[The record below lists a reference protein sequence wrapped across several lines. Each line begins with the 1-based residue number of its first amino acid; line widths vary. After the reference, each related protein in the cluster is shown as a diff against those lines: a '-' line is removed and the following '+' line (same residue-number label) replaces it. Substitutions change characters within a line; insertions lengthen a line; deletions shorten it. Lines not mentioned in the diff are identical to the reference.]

1 MEYFLIALD
10 DTPGSLKSVHY
21 LNRVLKGVRHVQLTL
36 FHVLDTVSPNL
47 LKREEVQR
55 IERIQEERP
64 YLSGYFW
71 STESEDK
78 MLETFHQAKSLLLEG
93 GFPEEQIKTHYSVQ
107 SADVAHVILN
117 EAKALQ
123 CSTIVM
129 GRRGLGRVKEFFLGS
144 VSNTVTKFARDMTVW
159 VVDD

>member
-10 DTPGSLKSVHY
+10 DTPGSLKSIHY
-21 LNRVLKGVRHVQLTL
+21 INRALKGVRHIQLTL

-47 LKREEVQR
+47 LKREEVHR
-55 IERIQEERP
+55 IEQIQEEQPQLR
-64 YLSGYFW
+64 GYFW
-71 STESEDK
+71 TTENEEK
-78 MLETFHQAKSLLLEG
+78 MMETFRKAKLLLFEG

-107 SADVAHVILN
+107 SADVAQVILK
-117 EAKALQ
+117 EAQALK
-123 CSTIVM
+123 CSTIVL

>member
-1 MEYFLIALD
+1 MERFLIALD
-10 DTPGSLKSVHY
+10 DTAGSLKSIHY
-21 LNRVLKGVRHVQLTL
+21 LTRILTGVRHVHLTL

-47 LKREEVQR
+47 LKRDEVSR
-55 IERIQEERP
+55 IEQIHEELP
-64 YLSGYFW
+64 HLSGYFW
-71 STESEDK
+71 ATEAEAR
-78 MLETFHQAKSLLLEG
+78 MRHTFHQAKLLLLAG
-93 GFPEEQIKTHYSVQ
+93 GFPEDRIRTHFSVQ
-107 SADVAHVILN
+107 STEVAQVILN

-144 VSNTVTKFARDMTVW
+144 VSNTVTKFAREMTVW